1 MAQLREKR
9 AQDREMRRKE
19 HEAAQTQPP
28 PAQPPKP
35 REMEEAQTSF
45 DTIVE
50 KVDYIKNHLTTLETV
65 LLNDDALGTM
75 LIDMINK
82 NKYGKDCPNTTQIS
96 IPRPYK

>member
-1 MAQLREKR
+1 
-9 AQDREMRRKE
+9 
-19 HEAAQTQPP
+19 
-28 PAQPPKP
+28 
-35 REMEEAQTSF
+35 MEEAQTSF

-50 KVDYIKNHLTTLETV
+50 KVDYIKHHLTTLETV